1 MVDEVLTQEDQE
13 LEALVALI
21 DQQQEEHEQTI
32 SGYGSDDD
40 DYDRIF
46 MEAVAAAE
54 RCSCEVV
61 RGSGARSDLDQEMDM
76 SSG

>member
-1 MVDEVLTQEDQE
+1 MVYEVLTEEDRE
-13 LEALVALI
+13 LEAFVALI

-32 SGYGSDDD
+32 SDYGSDDE

-54 RCSCEVV
+54 QSSCE
-61 RGSGARSDLDQEMDM
+61 GIPGLGACSDLDQEMDM

>member
-1 MVDEVLTQEDQE
+1 MVDEVLTQEDRE

-32 SGYGSDDD
+32 SDYGSDDE

-46 MEAVAAAE
+46 LEAVAAAE

-61 RGSGARSDLDQEMDM
+61 PGSGACSDLDQEMDM